1 MSALLFR
8 LRNVPDDEADDIR
21 ALLEKQHVD
30 YYETTAGNWGISMP
44 GIWVEDD
51 TDLERARKLIDVYQ
65 QQRHRNLRAEYT
77 QRQAQGLEPSLLEG
91 LARRP
96 LLTLAVLAFCLFILY
111 VTINP
116 FLQLINFRT

>member
-21 ALLEKQHVD
+21 ALLEEQRVD

-44 GIWVEDD
+44 GIWVEHD

-65 QQRHRNLRAEYT
+65 QQRHSSQRAEYT
-77 QRQAQGLEPSLLEG
+77 QRRAQGLEPSLLEG
-91 LARRP
+91 LTQRP

-116 FLQLINFRT
+116 FLQLINFST